1 MWKDIQ
7 YAFRTLLRERGFA
20 SMAIL
25 SLAVGIGANTA
36 IFSVVNGVLLRPLPY
51 RDPEQLVTIREV
63 VPKLAHLYPTL
74 PVNFSHYYEWRQ
86 RWSAV
91 ESIAIVTS
99 SSPNLTGVGEPEM
112 LNGARVSAS
121 IFRTLGVSPQLGRG
135 FLDDEDPEGHDQVAV
150 IADSLW

>member
-112 LNGARVSAS
+112 LNGARTRLCDIVSNAYS
-121 IFRTLGVSPQLGRG
+121 SGSTSPKSSTCSSK
-135 FLDDEDPEGHDQVAV
+135 PAKH
-150 IADSLW
+150 